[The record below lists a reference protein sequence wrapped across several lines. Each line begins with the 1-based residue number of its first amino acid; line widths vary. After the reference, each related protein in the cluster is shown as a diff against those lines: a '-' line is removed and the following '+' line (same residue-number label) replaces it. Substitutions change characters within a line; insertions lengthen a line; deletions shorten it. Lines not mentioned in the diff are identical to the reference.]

1 MINILIFRKYKENES
16 EEVIN
21 LLIRAGIKDL
31 NLNDLIYVIVEDNFI
46 KGACKIDNDGENGLL
61 KYIVVEEK
69 SRGQNLG
76 EGLLRSTLNKLDKDG
91 IETVYYK
98 ELDPYLLKKG
108 FLKTNDNN
116 LELNI
121 SDFFGIG
128 CKCSGPSNEI

>member
-1 MINILIFRKYKENES
+1 MD
-16 EEVIN
+16 
-21 LLIRAGIKDL
+21 LLIKEGIKDL
-31 NLNDLIYVIVEDNFI
+31 NLNNLIYVILEDNFI
-46 KGACKIDNDGENGLL
+46 KGACKIDIDDASGLL
-61 KYIVVEEK
+61 KYIVVEKK
-69 SRGQNLG
+69 SRGRNLG

-128 CKCSGPSNEI
+128 CKCSGASNEI